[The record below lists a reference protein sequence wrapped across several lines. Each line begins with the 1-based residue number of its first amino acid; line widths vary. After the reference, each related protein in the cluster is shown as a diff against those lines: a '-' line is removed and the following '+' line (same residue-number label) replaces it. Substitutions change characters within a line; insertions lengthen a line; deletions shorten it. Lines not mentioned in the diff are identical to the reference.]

1 MLIPDQNGQSVYQKG
16 PKTLPVG
23 AAYAYLAC
31 IREYPPGIFVSLL
44 DKTFG
49 DSNRNLAFDL
59 SITDCQ
65 SGVWEAT
72 GTISAE
78 DARIV
83 FQSLPHVRDF
93 SERSH
98 HRSFVTSFSLP
109 WYISAGNR
117 GNVRCFLSAP
127 YAMLLHLSLDSLFS
141 LLTLLLLIFRKTYC
155 LNPCSMLRALTSGRF
170 T

>member
-1 MLIPDQNGQSVYQKG
+1 MPGRLRGG
-16 PKTLPVG
+16 GLLKTLG
-23 AAYAYLAC
+23 
-31 IREYPPGIFVSLL
+31 GVSLL

-49 DSNRNLAFDL
+49 DSNKNLAFDL
-59 SITDCQ
+59 SITGCQ
-65 SGVWEAT
+65 PGVWEAT
-72 GTISAE
+72 VTISAE